1 MTVGTLHHTPFP
13 RVLCLSPARLTRL
26 QIIRAAVLSCG
37 PGTLASHW
45 AAAEVLGM
53 AESPPLLP
61 VHVTRPSGNG
71 VRREGVVVHRSTV
84 PPCDT
89 SSGHGILCTS
99 AARAIVDLA
108 AIAEPDQLEETLI
121 AAHSRG
127 ILNVRR
133 LDELIAEA
141 TGRRGI
147 RMLRHLLGDGP
158 IRVRSKTELA
168 MVRICRLAPVTAPVV
183 NGFVDIGDRRY
194 EADFHW
200 PDLRLIV
207 EVDGYGFHG
216 GRGRANDDRDRD
228 QRLFIAGWTVIRF
241 TRDQIVDSPALVA
254 RRLQQILARAQ

>member
-1 MTVGTLHHTPFP
+1 
-13 RVLCLSPARLTRL
+13 
-26 QIIRAAVLSCG
+26 
-37 PGTLASHW
+37 
-45 AAAEVLGM
+45 M

-61 VHVTRPSGNG
+61 VHVTRPRGNG
-71 VRREGVVVHRSTV
+71 VRRERVVVHRSTV
-84 PPCDT
+84 LPCDT

-99 AARAIVDLA
+99 AARTIVDLA

-141 TGRRGI
+141 RGRRGI

-216 GRGRANDDRDRD
+216 GRGRANHDRDRD